1 MTIDKI
7 STSVSHALGHVL
19 GPLLLHI
26 YIYDL
31 STVSNKVHNVH
42 MFAHMKILL
51 VNMKSYNLKLTT
63 ITVDYRLHAL
73 KKKTLRISLFQTR

>member
-7 STSVSHALGHVL
+7 STSVSHASVL

-42 MFAHMKILL
+42 MFVHMKILL

-63 ITVDYRLHAL
+63 ITDYIHL
-73 KKKTLRISLFQTR
+73 KRKY